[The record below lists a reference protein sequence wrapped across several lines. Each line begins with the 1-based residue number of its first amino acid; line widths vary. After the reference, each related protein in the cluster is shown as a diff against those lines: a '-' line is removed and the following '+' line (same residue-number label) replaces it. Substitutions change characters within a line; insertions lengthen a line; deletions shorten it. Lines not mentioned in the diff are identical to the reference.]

1 MTHWTVPTSTLK
13 SCSIAG
19 SATFSAVKS
28 LAITITPRPIATS
41 AITVPGAIR
50 SASAWTLAG
59 AAARAGDRRVAVVR
73 SPERHRRPL

>member
-28 LAITITPRPIATS
+28 FAITITPRPIATR
-41 AITVPGAIR
+41 AITVPGASLSG
-50 SASAWTLAG
+50 SAV
-59 AAARAGDRRVAVVR
+59 AAAAAVDGATPASFAR
-73 SPERHRRPL
+73 E